1 MAAKCQFCRQQKRLY
16 VCRLFGDVFVKCVFH
31 ACFECILKMGLVI
44 IGEPQ
49 EVDHGKDQVEGS
61 DTGEGL
67 L

>member
-1 MAAKCQFCRQQKRLY
+1 VNTCQFCRQQKRLY

-49 EVDHGKDQVEGS
+49 EVDNAKRRLEGD
-61 DTGEGL
+61 DTSKRGL
-67 L
+67 